1 MNKFLEKV
9 KTKVDIK
16 IIKEMAKLFWNIT
29 KFIIFIYGVL
39 SLILLPLLVCFY
51 LLCMLEGIPLNL

>member
-16 IIKEMAKLFWNIT
+16 IIKETAKLLWDIA
-29 KFIIFIYGVL
+29 KFIIFVYVALARIV
-39 SLILLPLLVCFY
+39 LPLLFIFCLFCF
-51 LLCMLEGIPLNL
+51 LLGIPL

>member
-16 IIKEMAKLFWNIT
+16 IIKEMAKLLWDIT

-39 SLILLPLLVCFY
+39 SLIVLPLLLCFC
-51 LLCMLEGIPLNL
+51 LLCFLVGIPLI